1 MIINPPNISWLE
13 EKIPTEIYTYLLS
26 QIAIAKDD
34 YKHQLAGHISR
45 SLQLPDEKKIFTNY
59 LLEKA
64 KELNWD
70 PLTGNVNLWVN
81 FQKKYEYNP
90 AHVHSGKLSFV
101 LWMKIPYTQEDE
113 KRTDIAT
120 GINDQCLN
128 GSFEITYAD
137 ILGQLRRYSVL
148 LDKDAEGVLLM
159 FPATTQHCVYPFF
172 TSDEYRVS
180 ISGNLS

>member
-70 PLTGNVNLWVN
+70 PLTGNVNLLVN

-101 LWMKIPYTQEDE
+101 LWIKIPYKYEDE
-113 KRTDIAT
+113 QKTAIAK
-120 GINDQCLN
+120 GISSNCMN
-128 GSFEITYAD
+128 GAFEITY
-137 ILGQLRRYSVL
+137 INLLGCLTGYTYS
-148 LDKDAEGVLLM
+148 LDPSMEGYMVM
-159 FPATTQHCVYPFF
+159 FPSETQHCVYPFY
-172 TSDEYRVS
+172 TSDDVRIS
-180 ISGNLS
+180 ISGNLT